1 MAKPVSMQ
9 VEPPKPKRAKTITMQ
24 IERPPKSKTRVVGIG
39 IIDKRGAKPRL
50 VKIKVTDLPPKSKSV
65 KIKVEHKTE
74 RIRRRPQRLW
84 RRTRMASQL
93 WMSAAN
99 QSSPPSTLACM
110 HCGTVH

>member
-24 IERPPKSKTRVVGIG
+24 IERPPKSMTRVVGIG
-39 IIDKRGAKPRL
+39 IIDKPGAKPRL

-74 RIRRRPQRLW
+74 RIRSVVYVRSGCGDGQGW
-84 RRTRMASQL
+84 Q
-93 WMSAAN
+93 AN
-99 QSSPPSTLACM
+99 Y
-110 HCGTVH
+110 G